1 MTLTVII
8 TDIINTPK
16 PIRIA
21 YDFKYSTLTD
31 PPPTWNKTCTGNFTE
46 GRIDTYEKKI
56 ERK

>member
-1 MTLTVII
+1 MTLTVTI

-21 YDFKYSTLTD
+21 YDFKCSTLTD
-31 PPPTWNKTCTGNFTE
+31 PPPSWIKTCTGNFTE
-46 GRIDTYEKKI
+46 ARIDTYEKKI